1 MEDQGGFGVPL
12 TSPPQV
18 FQRRQDGGTDFWRGW
33 ESYARGFGNIS
44 GEFWLGEG
52 GPGDLGGPRGRGRPI
67 KIRGDIR
74 LKEALQKFKKQGTLR
89 RASS

>member
-1 MEDQGGFGVPL
+1 MGAFSRVYGREIGVWRIRRVLGCPTPTL
-12 TSPPQV
+12 QV

-52 GPGDLGGPRGRGRPI
+52 GPGDVGGPRGWGRPI
-67 KIRGDIR
+67 KI
-74 LKEALQKFKKQGTLR
+74 
-89 RASS
+89 